1 MGWKSTKTLTREIII
16 KKIEQ
21 ELNNIEDLSDETLCD
36 ILETI
41 GDDEK
46 SKIYSGHNYVI
57 GDEDK

>member
-46 SKIYSGHNYVI
+46 SEIYSGYNYI
-57 GDEDK
+57 IEDEDK